1 MHETPGSKDCSIFPN
16 TCNLRFLIL
25 LQLRRMC
32 FQDYFL
38 SWARQRTLTC
48 LQTPASLCSMFGENL
63 KKRAHNGTW
72 RFAFLPWILCNTPP
86 PRRICTKNFILFRFS
101 VVSVSWY
108 WEVLWLQRPTRGQ
121 GRVCVPAQWQKP
133 SRGQIHPAR
142 SASELQLKET
152 FEWEVKCP
160 C

>member
-38 SWARQRTLTC
+38 SWARQRTLTR
-48 LQTPASLCSMFGENL
+48 LQTPASLWPCLEIIWRNELVMAL
-63 KKRAHNGTW
+63 KGLLSFRYCVIS
-72 RFAFLPWILCNTPP
+72 PWI
-86 PRRICTKNFILFRFS
+86 ICTKNFILFRFS
-101 VVSVSWY
+101 VVSVSQY

-133 SRGQIHPAR
+133 SRGRIHPAR
-142 SASELQLKET
+142 SASELQLKKT
-152 FEWEVKCP
+152 FEWEVKRP